1 MNLLIADDHPLFR
14 LGLKSSLER
23 AGLTVVGEA
32 AEGEAAVRLVRSLKP
47 DAVLLDIRMPV
58 MDGITAARVLRENGY
73 RGVIVILTT
82 FTEPA
87 LQHQAAEAW
96 VDAFLSKESGALEL
110 AERLHN
116 LVNGPRKKFIP
127 PSLPAITPRE
137 QEVLQL
143 LAQGLTAKEIGR
155 ALDLSPETVR
165 DHMKR
170 IYLKL
175 DASNRVEALSQ
186 ARKLGMV

>member
-87 LQHQAAEAW
+87 LQHQAAEAG
-96 VDAFLSKESGALEL
+96 VDAFLSKEAGALEL

-186 ARKLGMV
+186 ARKLGMI